1 MFGKFN
7 GNSAIDFL
15 SQNGKANII
24 KVYKYYASLKQ
35 EEEEEWEKIYWP
47 ESDDPN
53 LDDMTLCS
61 MLSLSKDFNA
71 NLFKKMDSSLTAQE
85 LATKAA
91 TSKGLSPLPSVFFA
105 GMIV

>member
-1 MFGKFN
+1 MSRKFEGKT
-7 GNSAIDFL
+7 AVEFL

-35 EEEEEWEKIYWP
+35 EEEEWEKVYWP
-47 ESDDPN
+47 QSDDPD
-53 LDDMTLCS
+53 LEDMTLCS
-61 MLSLSKDFNA
+61 MLALSKDFNA